1 MRWGEHFHSWRLEG
15 GKLGVVSPGGVSSQ
29 RTEGGDIRGGIFPF
43 RRRGR
48 YVFADIGVL
57 CWSICLFSGPVGRGE
72 KVHIPKYKVGLVQG
86 MLIPLEPGATAIV

>member
-1 MRWGEHFHSWRLEG
+1 M
-15 GKLGVVSPGGVSSQ
+15 
-29 RTEGGDIRGGIFPF
+29 
-43 RRRGR
+43 
-48 YVFADIGVL
+48 FADIGVL